1 MYPDAAC
8 TAGTS
13 HVVIGVD
20 MSSKSFCSS
29 EIVVLGDLLQRDT
42 VVDAGDEDAES

>member
-42 VVDAGDEDAES
+42 VVDAGDEVAES

>member
-13 HVVIGVD
+13 HVDIGVD
-20 MSSKSFCSS
+20 MSSKSISSS
-29 EIVVLGDLLQRDT
+29 EIVVLGDLL
-42 VVDAGDEDAES
+42 